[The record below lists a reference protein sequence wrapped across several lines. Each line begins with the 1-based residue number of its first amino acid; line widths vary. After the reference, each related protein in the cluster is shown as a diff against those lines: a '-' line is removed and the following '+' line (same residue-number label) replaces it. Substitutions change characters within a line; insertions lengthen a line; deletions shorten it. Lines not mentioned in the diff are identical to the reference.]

1 MDDMVHVLYAMI
13 LIWWNFL
20 LDEMEKLDA
29 DKKNKASKIMKYNI
43 SYENYKETLID
54 FFITIS

>member
-1 MDDMVHVLYAMI
+1 
-13 LIWWNFL
+13 
-20 LDEMEKLDA
+20 MEKLDA